1 MILAWYQCA
10 TTLIIVEIIKVF
22 RDSRRWWVGEVP
34 MSNEILKIQ
43 PDTLKEFD
51 VLWEACAG
59 GPDASVQGLH
69 SSRPHLTVP
78 RSPRRLRAEDFR
90 DWLLP

>member
-1 MILAWYQCA
+1 
-10 TTLIIVEIIKVF
+10 
-22 RDSRRWWVGEVP
+22 

-59 GPDASVQGLH
+59 GPDASVQGFH
-69 SSRPHLTVP
+69 SQPSFLSVP
-78 RSPRRLRAEDFR
+78 RSPRRLRIEDFQ

>member
-1 MILAWYQCA
+1 
-10 TTLIIVEIIKVF
+10 
-22 RDSRRWWVGEVP
+22 
-34 MSNEILKIQ
+34 MSNEILQIQ

-51 VLWEACAG
+51 VLWDACGG
-59 GPDASVQGLH
+59 GPDASVRGA
-69 SSRPHLTVP
+69 HLGRVYLAAP